1 MKILSYEKDFFLFR
15 QRCEARCFVG
25 RWGGG
30 GGDGRHLSLL
40 PSQCGQKVCEILP
53 KYFASQ
59 QRLFCSGMPFVLSL
73 VSPAHPLLVGLAE
86 IVNLSPTPHSSQ
98 NFFSVCFQLC
108 ESHPSIKP
116 SNHIAESIMCMPT
129 NSLQNRLVHSKP

>member
-30 GGDGRHLSLL
+30 GRDGRHLSLL
-40 PSQCGQKVCEILP
+40 PSQCGQEVCEILP

-59 QRLFCSGMPFVLSL
+59 QRLFCSGILHHQPT
-73 VSPAHPLLVGLAE
+73 PHPLLVGLAE
-86 IVNLSPTPHSSQ
+86 TVNLSPTPHSSQ

-129 NSLQNRLVHSKP
+129 NSLQNRLVPSKS